1 MPQYKLS
8 YFDAN
13 ARAEVARL
21 ILSYNKVDF
30 EDHRFSG
37 AEWPAIKPDMPF
49 GQVPVLYI
57 DGTPLTE
64 SGAIVRYLA
73 TEYGMNGANSL
84 QAAYIEMISGI
95 LGDIYMKVPYFEKD
109 PVEKEKKMKSAFDDH
124 ICPGLA
130 KMEKKF
136 AERGNDFLIGDKYS
150 YADFAMANCLLLT
163 EVHDASYLKAYPKL
177 CALKDRVKNL
187 EGVKEYYAKH
197 PPKGFKIDI

>member
-1 MPQYKLS
+1 MPKYKLS

-21 ILSYNKVDF
+21 ILAYNKVEY

-37 AEWPAIKPDMPF
+37 EQWASIKPEMPF
-49 GQVPVLYI
+49 GQCPVLWI

-73 TEYGMNGANSL
+73 AENGMNGTNTL
-84 QAAYIEMISGI
+84 QAAYIEMISGV

-109 PVEKEKKMKSAFDDH
+109 PVEKAKKMKAAFDDH

-136 AERGNDFLIGDKYS
+136 AERKADFLIGEKLS
-150 YADFAMANCLLLT
+150 YADLAMANCLLLT
-163 EVHDASYLKAYPKL
+163 EAHDASYLKAFPQL

-187 EGVKEYYAKH
+187 DGIKEYYAKH
-197 PPKGFKIDI
+197 PPKGFTF